1 MGKNLV
7 VLERNLLLANYYQI
21 KIILCICLDSPR
33 WNKNSSANTKEMSK
47 RKKGEIA
54 ENGY

>member
-33 WNKNSSANTKEMSK
+33 WNKNSSANSIL
-47 RKKGEIA
+47 KK
-54 ENGY
+54 

>member
-21 KIILCICLDSPR
+21 KITLWFCLASPR
-33 WNKNSSANTKEMSK
+33 WNKNSSANTGT
-47 RKKGEIA
+47 RILVQII
-54 ENGY
+54 Y